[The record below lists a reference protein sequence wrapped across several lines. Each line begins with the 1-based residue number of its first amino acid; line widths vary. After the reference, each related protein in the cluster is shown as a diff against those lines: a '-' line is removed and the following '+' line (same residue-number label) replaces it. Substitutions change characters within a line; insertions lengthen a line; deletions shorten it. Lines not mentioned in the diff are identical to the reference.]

1 MIQNIKDYKK
11 ITFYILIDF
20 DVSLKEKTSESYYI
34 YKANSLNSVFYE
46 NDLINAYVLDKIT
59 YDHIFQIITLGQDF
73 DYSTI
78 FHKIFPK
85 NSQHLLID
93 LLLSLNITILYS
105 I

>member
-46 NDLINAYVLDKIT
+46 NDLINA
-59 YDHIFQIITLGQDF
+59 
-73 DYSTI
+73 
-78 FHKIFPK
+78 
-85 NSQHLLID
+85 
-93 LLLSLNITILYS
+93 
-105 I
+105 